1 MILVGDV
8 RERIKEIGSGSV
20 QSIITS
26 PPFFGLRR
34 YLGGESEIGLE
45 SSPDCL
51 AWARAES
58 PCGDCFVCALREV
71 WGECWRVLR
80 DDGAMFWNI
89 GDSYWRG
96 KGASGSPN
104 PEKMEKRRGGGDTY
118 CRQKTRVVEKG
129 QIAPTDRKHDT
140 IRAKSLTLIP
150 QRIALALQADGWI
163 IRSQIIWSKTNPAPE
178 STVTPLGAEWIR
190 RNAPIKTDAATGE
203 EKARQPR
210 EADRPHDQY
219 EVIILATKCPRY
231 YWDAD
236 GYALEVSQASQ
247 EREKRGR
254 SAKHKYAD
262 TSLGAME
269 ATAGKSVRTARM
281 RAIPTKSELARVDRD
296 RACRYRIEGGG
307 RHDGSAKPPIRVCRN
322 VWSMPTAQ
330 NRSEHFAAFNSELPR
345 RCILLSTRAGDLVF
359 DPFGGSGTTAA
370 AAESLGRRWVSIDLD
385 ARSEMW
391 HREAVGRVN
400 RPLPL

>member
-1 MILVGDV
+1 MV
-8 RERIKEIGSGSV
+8 R
-20 QSIITS
+20 
-26 PPFFGLRR
+26 
-34 YLGGESEIGLE
+34 
-45 SSPDCL
+45 
-51 AWARAES
+51 
-58 PCGDCFVCALREV
+58 
-71 WGECWRVLR
+71 WRVLR
-80 DDGAMFWNI
+80 GDGVMFCNI

-104 PEKMEKRRGGGDTY
+104 PEKMEKRRDGDK
-118 CRQKTRVVEKG
+118 CRRQKTRVVEKG

-178 STVTPLGAEWIR
+178 STVTPLGSEWIR

-236 GYALEVSQASQ
+236 GYAIEVSPVSKA
-247 EREKRGR
+247 REKGGR
-254 SAKHKYAD
+254 SANHKYAPGNHA
-262 TSLGAME
+262 LA
-269 ATAGKSVRTARM
+269 AQAGKSIRSARL
-281 RAIPTKSELARVDRD
+281 PSKSDAARLEQRD
-296 RACRYRIEGGG
+296 VRYRIEGGG
-307 RHDGSAKPPIRVCRN
+307 RHDGSAKPSMRVCRN
-322 VWSMPTAQ
+322 VWPMPTAQ

-391 HREAVGRVN
+391 HRQAVGRVN